1 MDGMFK
7 MGNIMENGWNGVSPP
22 FLNKISY
29 SMFYGQG
36 VASWEQCSETG
47 TKMKD
52 LLHKIPC
59 RFAALI
65 CAVTSLFSF
74 SRTSF
79 WNSVSSDER
88 RSFSASMNLSAIS
101 SGQMLGGIEV
111 KGLLNQ

>member
-1 MDGMFK
+1 MHISGNLDGMFK

-36 VASWEQCSETG
+36 VADWEQDSETG

-59 RFAALI
+59 RFAAFI
-65 CAVTSLFSF
+65 CALTNLFSL
-74 SRTSF
+74 SSTSVL
-79 WNSVSSDER
+79 NIVSSGNR
-88 RSFSASMNLSAIS
+88 KSR
-101 SGQMLGGIEV
+101 
-111 KGLLNQ
+111 